1 MPWDDTSAGAAVD
14 DSEDDDSDPSNY
26 FSLPKL
32 LPGLKDLLPP
42 AGVPDNPAA
51 KYSPEVER
59 LRPWALSQSSNPADA
74 ETWLQG
80 AQTDLDQ
87 QAATQPKIKSAADPT
102 SQGELD
108 AQGPIDDTPLT
119 PGNIDLTKRPRVK
132 TADGDIATV
141 RSISIEDDGKEVL
154 IPTVSDDGRLLSNQQ
169 AIDLYRQTGKHL
181 GIFDNADAA
190 DKYAESLHQAQAATI
205 ANDRPADTANDARIA
220 SNAAADAEAASEAG
234 KHSNNPVDLVTRA
247 LNPISPTSL
256 LGRTEAS
263 PVLNPVI
270 PKITPFI
277 QNTVRPAAAAALRG
291 TGALG
296 ASDLL
301 VPGSADKISNF
312 VAGQIPSRAG
322 DIALA
327 AAPVAGEAAGAARE
341 ALAGSETAQR
351 IGSALADE
359 TGAVRV
365 PGGKVVPEPGA
376 INSAQRQ
383 LQWLKDNTKD
393 ADLSADAKKLVDV
406 LDPQT
411 AALSMAKD
419 PAFVPG
425 DSNAVKTWLEEQAA
439 QQKATP
445 GEYGAAPPES
455 LVANP
460 HAPAVDAATGEH
472 ILYHGTAGP
481 LEGDQ
486 LKQDSFLTPHREDAQ
501 TIAHLQSRLTG
512 GEPNVV
518 ELRAH
523 PDAVRPM
530 NESQSFAA
538 SRGAM
543 QVSDPNGVRVVNP
556 EAPTPIRPDVQV
568 EPPASAPP
576 RFTDSVLNAV
586 QQSKGYSDADM
597 AVVKRLGNDPMEAM
611 QFTIDNPQEAARLKP
626 ILADAVEAQRQSDS
640 GLASGFHRDTA
651 VVRNRASEMSS
662 RMEAAPALVG
672 DVINAEDVTP
682 TAPGP
687 RGYTE
692 AQMEAAARMAPKWAP
707 PERSRIIEGDVSD
720 AAQGNANDTKALP
733 RGAAGENGPG
743 GRAPNDEFPV
753 TPGASPANGVGDIP
767 PDVAAQWKEL
777 LNGEPTGR
785 FNRLQPGDAAARKP
799 VDAEGIAGRRNAT
812 FGAPEQADLEKV
824 LGRALKP
831 DEVQFLKQRQAFES
845 GQTGLGSS
853 AIDVPHQVG
862 APQQPNMLSGESQAT
877 QASMLGSTTDK
888 PGTLEIPG
896 SQPFAPEVVQQLKGI
911 TGSNSPRLADQLYAA
926 GKQGIRNFSD
936 LLNAPITT
944 ATFGHAPLFRQG
956 IGVAVSHPFSAWA
969 PALKGFYTILRNPEN
984 LTGVRL
990 AADEAV
996 GDLPEA
1002 IRPETFAKGNRT
1014 LNINAATGKMV
1025 PRSDPTFV
1033 RQMLEK
1039 VGLAGNRM
1047 QEAASQYLDS
1057 LRKFAYK
1064 TEADRLWA
1072 SGVREPAEYEGVWN
1086 SLSHS
1091 TGFNAGAHPDLNINP
1106 AFSWQALK
1114 GRFLSVSDIVTQPGA
1129 FNPLAPGAKSV
1140 AMRNLIGIAGF
1151 GTTVMALDQLTGGKA
1166 NWNIGVGGI
1175 KTKVGLTTL
1184 DPYAGM
1190 GSIVRLFAGAEQAV
1204 QQGVQNGETPEQ
1216 TVQGMVPLV
1225 TNFARGQIS
1234 PGYQYIASL
1243 LTGKDWKQRDV
1254 SWAQSTRNLLGDSA
1268 PIAAKSI
1275 YDAVTENLKNGGPN
1289 AAILGGL
1296 RALPGLGALGVETNQ
1311 SLTDVRDKA
1320 TTTLGLPDKT
1330 DPSKK
1335 AGGYNDLTPAN
1346 QMRVNAQDDVKSYQK
1361 ANPTTY
1367 DTAKAQELDPI
1378 AANQAQ
1384 YEQAFKDGTLTKP
1397 ITDLWH
1403 DTGVQK
1409 AQAMK
1414 GLVDTYLS
1422 GPNFTGNAD
1431 AFRKD
1436 INDYF
1441 NQTSNNADTTVNWE
1455 ATDAA
1460 QQKFLATLPPTRA
1473 AAVKDY
1479 LAASQEN
1486 QTPLRQ
1492 QYLDY
1497 VSKKDAAG
1505 YYKPDVTAAQ
1515 RTALDAKNPELDAL
1529 GAYFSS
1535 GQKDQK
1541 PSALQSASAVSVAL
1555 QQDPSKQYHLQGM
1568 TTAVNATAGTQQA
1581 FTTYGKRASDY
1592 LSGALVERN
1601 QDSYAQNLYGKKYA
1615 SLTQAQQTS
1624 VSTRIKDAAI
1634 KSAPDLEAYLA
1645 WMGER
1650 QTISQAA
1657 EPYLQALRQKYGK
1670 ETVDQPIRLQ

>member
-1 MPWDDTSAGAAVD
+1 MPWDDTSDGTAVD

-59 LRPWALSQSSNPADA
+59 LRPWALSQTSNPADA

-87 QAATQPKIKSAADPT
+87 QAQNKARIKAADDFT
-102 SQGELD
+102 SQQELE
-108 AQGPIDDTPLT
+108 AQGP
-119 PGNIDLTKRPRVK
+119 NA
-132 TADGDIATV
+132 TAGV
-141 RSISIEDDGKEVL
+141 
-154 IPTVSDDGRLLSNQQ
+154 
-169 AIDLYRQTGKHL
+169 
-181 GIFDNADAA
+181 
-190 DKYAESLHQAQAATI
+190 
-205 ANDRPADTANDARIA
+205 RPADTANDARIA

-234 KHSNNPVDLVTRA
+234 RHSNNPVDLVTRA

-256 LGRTEAS
+256 MGRAEAS

-327 AAPVAGEAAGAARE
+327 AAPVAGEAAGVARE

-359 TGAVRV
+359 TGAIRV

-376 INSAQRQ
+376 IDSAQRQ

-425 DSNAVKTWLEEQAA
+425 DSNAVKTWLEDQAA

-445 GEYGAAPPES
+445 AEYGAPPPES
-455 LVANP
+455 LVPNP

-486 LKQDSFLTPHREDAQ
+486 LKQDSFLTPHREDAH
-501 TIAHLQSRLTG
+501 TIANLQSRLTG

-543 QVSDPNGVRVVNP
+543 QVSDPNGVRVVTP

-568 EPPASAPP
+568 EPPSTTPP

-586 QQSKGYSDADM
+586 QQSKGVSDADM

-662 RMEAAPALVG
+662 RMEA
-672 DVINAEDVTP
+672 
-682 TAPGP
+682 
-687 RGYTE
+687 
-692 AQMEAAARMAPKWAP
+692 
-707 PERSRIIEGDVSD
+707 SSD
-720 AAQGNANDTKALP
+720 AAQGNANDNQALP

-743 GRAPNDEFPV
+743 GRAPLGDEPV
-753 TPGASPANGVGDIP
+753 TPGAAPSANGVGDIP
-767 PDVAAQWKEL
+767 PDVAQQWKEL

-812 FGAPEQADLEKV
+812 FGAPEQAELEKV
-824 LGRALKP
+824 LGRPLDP
-831 DEVQFLKQRQAFES
+831 GEVQFLKQRQAYE
-845 GQTGLGSS
+845 TGLGGS

-877 QASMLGSTTDK
+877 QASMLGNTTDK

-896 SQPFAPEVVQQLKGI
+896 SQPFTPEVVQQLKGI

-956 IGVAVSHPFSAWA
+956 IGVAVSHPLSAWA

-990 AADEAV
+990 AADEAI

-1002 IRPETFAKGNRT
+1002 IRPETFAKANRT
-1014 LNINAATGKMV
+1014 LHINAATGKMV
-1025 PRSDPTFV
+1025 PRSSPTFV

-1166 NWNIGVGGI
+1166 NWNIGAGGI

-1330 DPSKK
+1330 DPTKK

-1367 DTAKAQELDPI
+1367 DTAKAQELEPI

-1497 VSKKDAAG
+1497 VAKKDAAG

-1541 PSALQSASAVSVAL
+1541 PSALQSAAAVSVAL
-1555 QQDPSKQYHLQGM
+1555 QQDPSKQYHLAGM

-1601 QDSYAQNLYGKKYA
+1601 QDSYAQNLYGKRYA